1 MQTDSIFRNL
11 PKLLPEEENEVY
23 VGKSAGKNVSTIVT
37 MGFSEN
43 PRVGWRRQPDEL

>member
-23 VGKSAGKNVSTIVT
+23 VARAPEKTCPPS
-37 MGFSEN
+37 
-43 PRVGWRRQPDEL
+43 